1 MDPGRPNFRRLCLLS
16 CLAAGVAIAGIAA
29 AQESS
34 PVNAPPPTATKSRK
48 PKKSDK
54 TEAAPEKPTSGAAE
68 KPEGEESALQKASS
82 QLQVPFFFDSRR
94 TSFTRDGKKQL
105 FEGEVVAIAAGVLLS
120 ADQLTVDQE
129 RGVVEASGHIVLLSQ
144 QQVLTGES
152 MTYIIA
158 TGDFVINDA
167 VMSLSDPVEVAKI
180 QQRVLGFSPEELA
193 FEADRAAKLS
203 DLEARK
209 TRMRDVYRDLKGSG
223 MDPPESFFDQYAL
236 LLEQGDVIQD
246 QENPVLSRLGEER
259 RNGLKRRR
267 GYWDSSRAKGQ
278 VAAINNVSYFK
289 LAGATIERTNGN
301 DYLSRSAVWTP
312 CLCDEDETPDW
323 GFRSERV
330 EAQVGGYADLYHA
343 VLEIKGFPILYLPY
357 VKIPIK
363 DRRQSGFLLPSV
375 VEDLKN
381 KSGVIYSQPVFFD
394 LGPNADSTMTV
405 DTFERRGTR
414 LGAEFRVKQRKS
426 TGWTLGIEGIRDRI
440 WMRERALHDDLSD
453 MYRLGLDEARKQEPL
468 ARTDPVP
475 VDGGVGPFVARL
487 KERSYWQADGDLA
500 KCVGKDPDEQ
510 KKCEQGV
517 FTNFEVP
524 SNAWRGKATWKGVSY
539 IASRLSLVSSGAFV
553 SDHRYAS
560 ELYVPN
566 DLTAIVFGGRYAS
579 TYTPARARIHLDSQD
594 LYASVGSSFG
604 DNNALMSERFK
615 GANTPGYAV
624 VQSRMVELDPRHR
637 FIVPVYAQ
645 ISGEGRRILDYLRTE
660 TVDSDKEAG
669 KTYLGSGLWQRAS
682 LKTVAPIVSE
692 RIVTVD
698 HFSDLETRQIEHS
711 GLDRKTSSIRSWRTG
726 LRFQLPIDGKGEL
739 PEFLQP
745 EPDPL
750 TGAAHKRFAHHI
762 MNWAMTLSARPS
774 VIRRGPY
781 AEDGDLGS
789 NGVTYYVSDRK
800 GGGDDGTSAEKIM
813 AQHQRVS
820 FSTSHI
826 WRAFDEGWQI
836 LPGVTPKKK
845 VNPDMK
851 DRETETANQ
860 ATALDEKP
868 RPERDDSQERA
879 RRELLYSLD
888 RPVTDELDMLQG
900 QDFLVNRYQLQ
911 KTNSHDVVSFN
922 AGIGYD
928 YLKAGRREEIRKQR
942 RDIESGS
949 APGNLADVTDLNDPD
964 VRPWDPA
971 EINLSVFAFNLS
983 LSNSMTY
990 NIYDRVPT
998 RLDFALSFP
1007 TVFQTSTAVGYE
1019 ILTAVT
1025 RKDGE
1030 VYLDRTRTRRAS
1042 AVTSLI
1048 PRLATTIDYRTR
1060 ILDSTDGLQEY
1071 QLGVGFLY
1079 SPPSK
1084 CWQLQL
1090 ARTKDFTTNERDAS
1104 YFLQLNVVFMG
1115 QARSL
1120 PNMSPQVTR
1129 QIRDET

>member
-1 MDPGRPNFRRLCLLS
+1 MDHGRPNFIRLWLLS
-16 CLAAGVAIAGIAA
+16 CIAAGLGICGVAV
-29 AQESS
+29 AQSTN
-34 PVNAPPPTATKSRK
+34 PAKVPPSAETKSRK
-48 PKKSDK
+48 AKKTDK
-54 TEAAPEKPTSGAAE
+54 TEAASEKPSSSAAE
-68 KPEGEESALQKASS
+68 KPAEEESALQKASN
-82 QLQVPFFFDSRR
+82 QLKVPFFFDSRR

-105 FEGEVVAIAAGVLLS
+105 FEGEVVAIATGVLLS
-120 ADQLTVDQE
+120 ADRLTVDQE

-167 VMSLSDPVEVAKI
+167 VMSLSDPIEAAKI

-203 DLEARK
+203 DLESRK
-209 TRMRDVYRDLKGSG
+209 SRMRDVYRDLKGSG

-267 GYWDSSRAKGQ
+267 GYWDSSRAKGL
-278 VAAINNVSYFK
+278 VAPINNISYFK
-289 LAGATIERTNGN
+289 LAGSTIERTNGN

-312 CLCDEDETPDW
+312 CLCDEDENPDW

-343 VLEIKGFPILYLPY
+343 VLEIKGFPVLYLPY

-394 LGPNADSTMTV
+394 LGPSADSTMTV

-414 LGAEFRVKQRKS
+414 LGAEFRIKQRKS

-453 MYRLGLDEARKQEPL
+453 MYRLGLDEARMQDRP

-475 VDGGVGPFVARL
+475 VDGGVGPFVAEL
-487 KERSYWQADGDLA
+487 KRRSYWDLGGGLA
-500 KCVGKDPDEQ
+500 ECVGNDPDAR
-510 KKCEQGV
+510 KSCEQRV

-566 DLTAIVFGGRYAS
+566 DLTAVVFGGRYAS
-579 TYTPARARIHLDSQD
+579 TYTPAKARVHLDSQD

-604 DNNALMSERFK
+604 DNNFLMNERFK
-615 GANTPGYAV
+615 GAHTPGYAV
-624 VQSRMVELDPRHR
+624 AQSRMVELDPRHR

-645 ISGEGRRILDYLRTE
+645 VSGEGRRILDYLRTE
-660 TVDSDKEAG
+660 TIDNDTEAG
-669 KTYLGSGLWQRAS
+669 KTYLGSGLWQRGS

-726 LRFQLPIDGKGEL
+726 LRFQLPIDGKGEV
-739 PEFLQP
+739 PGFLQP

-781 AEDGDLGS
+781 AEDGDSGS

-836 LPGVTPKKK
+836 LPGAPPKKVAK
-845 VNPDMK
+845 GDTKEP
-851 DRETETANQ
+851 ETASQ
-860 ATALDEKP
+860 ETALDAP
-868 RPERDDSQERA
+868 PLPEHDDSQERA

-888 RPVTDELDMLQG
+888 RPVTDELDMMQG
-900 QDFLVNRYQLQ
+900 QDFLINRYRLQ

-942 RDIESGS
+942 RDIESGA
-949 APGNLADVTDLNDPD
+949 APGNLADVTDLNNED

-971 EINLSVFAFNLS
+971 EINLSVYAFSLS

-990 NIYDRVPT
+990 NVYDRVPT

-1007 TVFQTSTAVGYE
+1007 TIFQTSTAVGYE

-1060 ILDSTDGLQEY
+1060 VKDSTDGLQEY
-1071 QLGVGFLY
+1071 QTGFGFLY

-1090 ARTKDFTTNERDAS
+1090 ARTKDFTTDELNAS